1 MDEWLTTAQEE
12 KAEWHGSFEPQG
24 SSFRE
29 TARRLPCA
37 VRSAGLWNEEAA
49 SATIS
54 AFFGFKDEDCVAPSL
69 SWGEGKGY
77 SRWRDEGVE
86 ALRVWIEGY
95 VGELEEKEARS
106 VPRKVRCGYGR
117 KENENKKRK
126 ILASGKAKDVKM
138 GWRKGVENDWLDV
151 VCTPLILQLHYY
163 EEWKSDRQP

>member
-1 MDEWLTTAQEE
+1 
-12 KAEWHGSFEPQG
+12 
-24 SSFRE
+24 
-29 TARRLPCA
+29 
-37 VRSAGLWNEEAA
+37 
-49 SATIS
+49 
-54 AFFGFKDEDCVAPSL
+54 L

-138 GWRKGVENDWLDV
+138 G
-151 VCTPLILQLHYY
+151 
-163 EEWKSDRQP
+163 